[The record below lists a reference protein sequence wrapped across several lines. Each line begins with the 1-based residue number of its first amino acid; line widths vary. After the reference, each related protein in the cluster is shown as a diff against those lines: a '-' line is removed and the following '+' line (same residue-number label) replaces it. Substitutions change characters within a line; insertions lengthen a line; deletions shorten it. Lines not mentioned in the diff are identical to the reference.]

1 MDGQYLDIVLAPT
14 QEEDHAVDLQVEKDN
29 ICLVVDV
36 DDYAGAAFWCC
47 WSDIQQEMLPLLC
60 IYALV

>member
-14 QEEDHAVDLQVEKDN
+14 QEEDQAVDLQVEKDN

-36 DDYAGAAFWCC
+36 DDYAGAAF
-47 WSDIQQEMLPLLC
+47 
-60 IYALV
+60 